1 MSRSGLWSEISAPLV
16 ALAVAFGAAIL
27 HLPALLVAMSLVWF
41 GPALLR
47 RAGALDPLDE
57 REAEVNRVAQQ
68 ISLSVLL
75 VLVTVLPFLLTVG
88 DTRDAPSLRSEWL
101 DVGFLV
107 AVIFYLRAAVMLHYT
122 VPRALAAHLA
132 GFAATLVATLGILGN
147 VLFYPGQIPR
157 IFFIVPLIC
166 LLPHA
171 AALLW
176 KPLAAAMWAAGACL
190 TTLVILGIPSP
201 LELVCA
207 TGLLVVPWLL
217 AAYWIFSAR
226 NEE

>member
-27 HLPALLVAMSLVWF
+27 HLPALLVVMSLVWF

-47 RAGALDPLDE
+47 LAGALEPLDE
-57 REAEVNRVAQQ
+57 RETEVARVAQQ
-68 ISLSVLL
+68 VSLSILL
-75 VLVTVLPFLLTVG
+75 VLVTILPFLLTVG

-107 AVIFYLRAAVMLHYT
+107 TVIFYVRAAVVMHYT
-122 VPRALAAHLA
+122 VPRTLAAHVA
-132 GFAATLVATLGILGN
+132 GLAATLTATLGILGN
-147 VLFYPGQIPR
+147 AWFYPGNLPA
-157 IFFIVPLIC
+157 IFFIVPVIC

-171 AALLW
+171 AAWVW
-176 KPLAAAMWAAGACL
+176 KPLASLLWAGGACL

>member
-27 HLPALLVAMSLVWF
+27 HLPALLVVMSLVWF

-57 REAEVNRVAQQ
+57 RETEVARIAQQ
-68 ISLSVLL
+68 VSLSVLL

-101 DVGFLV
+101 DVGFV
-107 AVIFYLRAAVMLHYT
+107 VVVIFYLRAAVMMHYAI
-122 VPRALAAHLA
+122 PRTLAAHVA
-132 GFAATLVATLGILGN
+132 GLAATLTAAFFVIASALI
-147 VLFYPGQIPR
+147 VPGQLPA
-157 IFFIVPLIC
+157 IFFFVLPIC

-171 AALLW
+171 AAFISR
-176 KPLAAAMWAAGACL
+176 PLAAALWAGGTALAAMV
-190 TTLVILGIPSP
+190 VIGIDSP
-201 LELVCA
+201 VEIVA
-207 TGLLVVPWLL
+207 AAGLLVVPWAL
-217 AAYWIFSAR
+217 AAYWIFTAG
-226 NEE
+226 NEG

>member
-27 HLPALLVAMSLVWF
+27 HLPALLVVMSLVWF

-47 RAGALDPLDE
+47 LAGALDPLDE
-57 REAEVNRVAQQ
+57 RETEVNRVAQQ
-68 ISLSVLL
+68 ASLSVLL
-75 VLVTVLPFLLTVG
+75 VLVTVLPFLLKVG

-107 AVIFYLRAAVMLHYT
+107 TVIFYLRAAVMLHYT
-122 VPRALAAHLA
+122 VPRTVAAHVA
-132 GFAATLVATLGILGN
+132 GFAATLTATLGILGN
-147 VLFYPGQIPR
+147 AWFYPGNLPT
-157 IFFIVPLIC
+157 IFFFVPLIC
-166 LLPHA
+166 VLPHA

-176 KPLAAAMWAAGACL
+176 KPLAAAMWAGGAGMTA
-190 TTLVILGIPSP
+190 LVVLGIPSP
-201 LELVCA
+201 LEMVCA
-207 TGLLVVPWLL
+207 LGLLVLPWLL

-226 NEE
+226 NEK